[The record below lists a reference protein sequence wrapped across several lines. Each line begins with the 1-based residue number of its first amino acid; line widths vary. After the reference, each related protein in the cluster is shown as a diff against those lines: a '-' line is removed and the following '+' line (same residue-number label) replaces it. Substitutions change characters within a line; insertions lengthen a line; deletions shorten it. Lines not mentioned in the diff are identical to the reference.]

1 VTGTTAGIG
10 RSVAAQLLAAGWTVT
25 GVGRRS
31 PVIDHARYRHLTLD
45 LSDLAGALPAIDGAI
60 GADLERGECRRV
72 ALVNNAALAG
82 TLGPV
87 ERIAPDE
94 FHRMTAAN
102 VVAPAY
108 LMGVFVART
117 PVDAALRIVNLSS
130 GAAVRAFPGLAA
142 YGATKA
148 ALRMAAMVL
157 AAELETPR
165 RNTNRPHDV
174 AILSYEP
181 AVVDTPMLSRTRSY
195 TPEEFP
201 WVDMFHDLAAR
212 NLVVAPDQPAAEI
225 VRFLESDGQPLFSER
240 RYGVPHQ

>member
-10 RSVAAQLLAAGWTVT
+10 RAVASRLLTGGWTVM

-31 PVIDHARYRHLTLD
+31 ADIDHENYRHVVLD
-45 LSDLAGALPAIDGAI
+45 LSDLGTALPAIDTGVA
-60 GADLERGECRRV
+60 GFLDSGQYRRV

-82 TLGPV
+82 TLGPL
-87 ERIAPDE
+87 ERIDSDE

-102 VVAPAY
+102 VVAPAH
-108 LMGVFVART
+108 LMGLFVART
-117 PVDAALRIVNLSS
+117 PIDLPLRIVNLSS

-157 AAELETPR
+157 AAELDSPR
-165 RNTNRPHDV
+165 RNTRRPHDV

-195 TPEEFP
+195 TADEFP
-201 WVDMFHDLAAR
+201 WVDMFHDVAAR
-212 NLVVAPDQPAAEI
+212 NQVVAAEQPAAEI
-225 VRFLESDGQPLFSER
+225 VDFLASNGRPLFSEA
-240 RYGVPHQ
+240 RYGVPR

>member
-10 RSVAAQLLAAGWTVT
+10 RAVASRLLTDGWTVM

-31 PVIDHARYRHLTLD
+31 ADIDHAHYRHVMLD
-45 LSDLAGALPAIDGAI
+45 LSDLGTALPAIDAGV
-60 GADLERGECRRV
+60 GGYLDSRECRRV

-82 TLGPV
+82 TLGPL
-87 ERIAPDE
+87 ERIEPDE

-102 VVAPAY
+102 VVAPAH
-108 LMGVFVART
+108 LMGLFVART
-117 PVDAALRIVNLSS
+117 PIDVPLRIVNLSS

-157 AAELETPR
+157 AAELDSPR
-165 RNTNRPHDV
+165 RNTRRPHDV

-195 TPEEFP
+195 TPDEFP
-201 WVDMFHDLAAR
+201 WVDMFHDVAAR
-212 NLVVAPDQPAAEI
+212 NMVVAPEQPAVEI
-225 VRFLESDGQPLFSER
+225 VDFLASNGCPLFSEA
-240 RYGVPHQ
+240 RYGVPR